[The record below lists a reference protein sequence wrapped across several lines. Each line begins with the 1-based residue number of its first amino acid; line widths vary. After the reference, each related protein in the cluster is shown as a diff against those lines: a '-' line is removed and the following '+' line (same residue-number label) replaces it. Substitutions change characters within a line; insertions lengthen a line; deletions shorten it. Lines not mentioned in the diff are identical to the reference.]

1 MRTLGLVLALVFGLG
16 VLYSLAAL
24 LGAAE
29 ARHDDARHTRRG
41 RRGCEP
47 TG

>member
-16 VLYSLAAL
+16 VLFGLAAL

-29 ARHDDARHTRRG
+29 ARHENEVEKARAAG
-41 RRGCEP
+41 L
-47 TG
+47 